1 MDVPRPPKIIQ
12 FPRPTTHDFV
22 LTDDE
27 YQLLSEVI
35 APFHGPELGD
45 LLDHATPVNGGRRIG
60 GTDDDLYE
68 LMEAVGVEA
77 NGFLKV
83 EEENAG
89 HPLRSPRRGGTAAQ
103 LLAIYDKIE
112 NHLS

>member
-1 MDVPRPPKIIQ
+1 MNTLRKPKIIQ
-12 FPRPTTHDFV
+12 FPRPTTHGFV

-35 APFHGPELGD
+35 APFHGLELGEF
-45 LLDHATPVNGGRRIG
+45 LEHATTVNGGWRIG

-77 NGFLKV
+77 SGFLKV

-89 HPLRSPRRGGTAAQ
+89 RPLRSPRRGGTAAQ